1 MFRTRHGAPP
11 RALAPLALP
20 LILLA
25 LLAGGCG
32 GGSPSGNGVASK
44 SPDQILAATKSA
56 ASAATSVHVT
66 GTLASHGTPI
76 TIDMSLAAG
85 RGGKGKLSENGLSFE
100 LIVLDETIYIKG
112 SPSFYSHFGG
122 SAAAQLFQGKWL
134 KAPAGQGELAS
145 LGALANHGKILDQVL
160 ASTGSL
166 TKGSTTTLAG
176 QPVVELTDATKSGS
190 LYVAITG
197 EPYPVQI
204 VKHGSETGRVS
215 FSEWNKP
222 VALRAPANAIDI
234 GALGK

>member
-145 LGALANHGKILDQVL
+145 LGSLANLGKILDQVL